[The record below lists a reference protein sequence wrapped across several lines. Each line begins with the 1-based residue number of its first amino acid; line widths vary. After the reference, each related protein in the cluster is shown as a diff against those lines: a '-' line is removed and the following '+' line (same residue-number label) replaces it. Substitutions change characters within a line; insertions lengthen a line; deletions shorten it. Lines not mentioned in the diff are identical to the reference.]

1 MYQNTCY
8 LFSLGQAKT
17 GLKQKYKSY
26 SIKCFPKT
34 IFINPRHDIKE
45 VLNASI
51 FQGVCFLVGSL
62 FMAMVG
68 LEMICEKAME
78 KYDSIRGKNEAPEAH
93 PADLVGKFS
102 RYKWYCDYFL
112 INNRCRCQAR
122 DSAPTPIHVHIK
134 CIFSFHFHQSPIIQL
149 LKLKLSQTQDW
160 SETPNQICSMQY
172 TRLYRWTSIG
182 PLPQSEPEHKGVLY
196 AHVAFVI

>member
-26 SIKCFPKT
+26 SIKCVSKT

-102 RYKWYCDYFL
+102 RYK
-112 INNRCRCQAR
+112 
-122 DSAPTPIHVHIK
+122 
-134 CIFSFHFHQSPIIQL
+134 
-149 LKLKLSQTQDW
+149 
-160 SETPNQICSMQY
+160 
-172 TRLYRWTSIG
+172 
-182 PLPQSEPEHKGVLY
+182 
-196 AHVAFVI
+196 